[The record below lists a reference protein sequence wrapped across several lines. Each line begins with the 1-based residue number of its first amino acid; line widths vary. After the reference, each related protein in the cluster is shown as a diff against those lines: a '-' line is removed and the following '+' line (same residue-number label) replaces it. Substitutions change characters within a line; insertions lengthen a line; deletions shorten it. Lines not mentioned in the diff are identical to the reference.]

1 MKMADFGRLTGQKI
15 ARSAARAAKFANK
28 VRDIVMPTT
37 RTVIEGVS
45 TQAQNIF
52 TSLRRFVSAIPGNND
67 NHAIAQY
74 RLQQH
79 DSISQIKLKQRAI
92 AEVQAN
98 TRTELQEAIEAY
110 ARGRIRIETFGEI
123 ARGALRKEALASAII
138 GVGGIGNLTE
148 NVLTA
153 VNRQLTEQFSLL
165 DGFIDQ
171 LVANNTRNIT
181 AKDRAR
187 LNQYANSAFAIA
199 SNAARQMQIDTNGVG
214 QIEERRR
221 LGGGE
226 HCDDCLALE
235 GEGWQPAGTLPAIGQ
250 GTVCGNSCRCWIE
263 TRTKD
268 ENQRQDNDISV

>member
-1 MKMADFGRLTGQKI
+1 MKMADFGRLTGMKI
-15 ARSAARAAKFANK
+15 ARSAARAAKFAGR
-28 VRDIVMPTT
+28 VRDVITKPT
-37 RTVIEGVS
+37 RTALEGAS
-45 TQAQNIF
+45 AQAQNIF
-52 TSLRRFVSAIPGNND
+52 NSLKRFVSAVPGSGD
-67 NHAIAQY
+67 NHDIAQR

-79 DSISQIKLKQRAI
+79 DSVEQIKLKQRAI

-98 TRTELQEAIEAY
+98 TRAELAAALEAY
-110 ARGRIRIETFGEI
+110 SRGRIRIETFGEI

-153 VNRQLTEQFSLL
+153 VNRQLTEQFALL

-171 LVANNTRNIT
+171 LAASTTRDVT

-199 SNAARQMQIDTNGVG
+199 SNAARQMQIDTNGAE
-214 QIEERRR
+214 QLEERRR

-226 HCDDCLALE
+226 HCADCLALE

-250 GTVCGNSCRCWIE
+250 GTVCGNSCRCWIQ
-263 TRTKD
+263 TRMRD
-268 ENQRQDNDISV
+268 VNQRQDNDPSI